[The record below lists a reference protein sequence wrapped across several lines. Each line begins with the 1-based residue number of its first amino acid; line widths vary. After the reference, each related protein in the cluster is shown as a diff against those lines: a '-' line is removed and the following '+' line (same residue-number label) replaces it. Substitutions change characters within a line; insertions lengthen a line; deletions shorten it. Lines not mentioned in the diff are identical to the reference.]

1 MPDAASPG
9 PWMVSR
15 KRDSVAPA
23 RRVSIIHLTKPV
35 DPVLL
40 SEMMMARSGRGSRA
54 RIANQSFLEQPIAGE
69 DERADPGQPQ
79 GH

>member
-1 MPDAASPG
+1 VDGESE
-9 PWMVSR
+9 
-15 KRDSVAPA
+15 A
-23 RRVSIIHLTKPV
+23 RRRRARAAGFDHHLTKPV

-40 SEMMMARSGRGSRA
+40 SEMMARSGRGSRA